1 MNYDNIYKRDVLK
14 NNIFDLVDKNVIFE
28 LDNYYYSIIRLN
40 ISNFIED
47 TINNHKN
54 KIILEIGPKK
64 NIDERIKSDNNIVE
78 NVDIIN
84 DNNTTYVAD
93 LTKDNDL
100 PKDYFDV
107 IYCLEVLEH
116 TYEPWEILKQLNKL
130 LKPDGYLYLS
140 VPFQFRIHGPLPD
153 CYRISEFGLTYLLEK
168 YNFKILKFDAVIDKN
183 RPAFPIHYTIV
194 CRKI

>member
-1 MNYDNIYKRDVLK
+1 MNCDNIYKRDVLK

-28 LDNYYYSIIRLN
+28 LDNYYYNIIRLN